1 MNKYWWIFA
10 ALWVFI
16 VLAGLIAVPFLIDVN
31 QFRPQLEAQASTAL
45 GRKVTLGHLRLSLL
59 RGYIVAHDIEI
70 ADNPSFNGSSFLT
83 ADSLRI
89 DVEMKPLVLHK
100 QLHVTGILINH
111 PQIMLLRRDDGVWN
125 FSDMASAGQNV
136 SASTSTPS
144 ADQIS
149 IAKFNV
155 KDGKVTISALNRPA
169 SVKTFDHVNIT
180 LTDIAKTSQVGFNL
194 TTLLPGGGDATLTG
208 KVGPADTENVARTPL
223 QAALKIN
230 SLHIESCGFI
240 DPASGIAGVAS
251 LDGSLVSDGATAT
264 LTGKFSGSDLKL
276 APGGTPARTAVS
288 VNYTA
293 HIKYGDLSG
302 DLAQGDIAVGKA
314 QAHLTG
320 TFQNSDQGTAVAMHL
335 SAPNLAIDE
344 LQPMMPALA
353 VRLPQGS
360 HLQGGTLSADLTIK
374 GPLTAPV
381 ITGPVK
387 VTNTTLVG
395 FNMGQQL
402 GKSAAYAGKAVS
414 TPDTYV
420 ASMSFVTTMTR
431 TEVRSDNI
439 VSDIPSVGISTG
451 SGTMSP
457 TGVMNYTVLAYPT
470 GGTAGKLIKMS
481 TVGGGN
487 GRIPVTITG
496 TIENPIIT
504 PDVKASAKI
513 LAGETAKGAVSVPVH
528 AVGGF
533 FSRKKEEVKAAIAK
547 KKQEKAEKE
556 SQQNH

>member
-10 ALWVFI
+10 ALWSLV
-16 VLAGLIAVPFLIDVN
+16 VLAGLIAVPFLINVN
-31 QFRPQLEAQASTAL
+31 QFRPQLEAQASAAL

-59 RGYIVAHDIEI
+59 SGYIVAHDIEI
-70 ADNPSFNGSSFLT
+70 ADNPSFSASNFLT
-83 ADSLRI
+83 ANALRI
-89 DVEMKPLVLHK
+89 DVKMKPLVLHR
-100 QLHVTGILINH
+100 QLDVTGILIDH
-111 PQIMLLRRDDGVWN
+111 PEIILLRRDDGTWN
-125 FSDMASAGQNV
+125 FSDMASAGRNASV
-136 SASTSTPS
+136 STSTPG

-180 LTDIAKTSQVGFNL
+180 ITGIAKASQVGFEL
-194 TTLLPGGGDATLTG
+194 TTLLPGGGDATLAG
-208 KVGPADTENVARTPL
+208 KVGPANTENVARTPL
-223 QAALKIN
+223 QASLKIN
-230 SLHIESCGFI
+230 GLHIESCGFI
-240 DPASGIAGVAS
+240 DPASGITGVAS
-251 LDGSLVSDGATAT
+251 LDGSLESDGATAT
-264 LTGKFSGSDLKL
+264 LTGNFSGSNLRL
-276 APGGTPARTAVS
+276 APGGTPAHTVVA

-293 HIKYGDLSG
+293 HVKYVELSG

-320 TFQNSDQGTAVAMHL
+320 TFQNGDQGLTVAMHL

-360 HLQGGTLSADLTIK
+360 HLQGGSLSADLTIK

-387 VTNTTLVG
+387 VTSTTLVG

-414 TPDTYV
+414 TPDTYI

-439 VSDIPSVGISTG
+439 VTDIPSVGISTG

-457 TGVMNYTVLAYPT
+457 AGVMNYTVLAYPT
-470 GGTAGKLIKMS
+470 GGMAGKLTKMA
-481 TVGGGN
+481 TVGSGN
-487 GRIPVTITG
+487 GRIPVTVTG

-513 LAGETAKGAVSVPVH
+513 LASETAKGAVSVPVH

-533 FSRKKEEVKAAIAK
+533 FSRKTEQVKAAIAK

-556 SQQNH
+556 SQQN

>member
-10 ALWVFI
+10 VLWSLV

-31 QFRPQLEAQASTAL
+31 QFRPQLEAQASAAL

-59 RGYIVAHDIEI
+59 SGYIVAHDIEI
-70 ADNPSFNGSSFLT
+70 ADNPSFSASNFLT
-83 ADSLRI
+83 ANALRI
-89 DVEMKPLVLHK
+89 DVKMKPLVMHK
-100 QLHVTGILINH
+100 QLNITGIVIDH
-111 PQIMLLRRDDGVWN
+111 PEIMLLRRDDGIWN
-125 FSDMASAGQNV
+125 FSDMASAGQNASV
-136 SASTSTPS
+136 STSTPG

-149 IAKFNV
+149 IAKFSV

-180 LTDIAKTSQVGFNL
+180 ITDIAKASQVGFEL
-194 TTLLPGGGDATLTG
+194 TTLLPGGGDANLIG
-208 KVGPADTENVARTPL
+208 KVGPANTENLAHTPL

-230 SLHIESCGFI
+230 GLHIESCGFL
-240 DPASGIAGVAS
+240 DPASGITGVAS
-251 LDGSLVSDGATAT
+251 LDGSLESDGATAT
-264 LTGKFSGSDLKL
+264 LRGNFSGSNLKL
-276 APGGTPARTAVS
+276 APGGTPAHTVVS

-293 HIKYGDLSG
+293 HVKYGELSG

-320 TFQNSDQGTAVAMHL
+320 TFLNSDQGMAVAMHL
-335 SAPNLAIDE
+335 SAPSLAIDE

-374 GPLTAPV
+374 GPLAAPV

-387 VTNTTLVG
+387 ITSTTLVG

-402 GKSAAYAGKAVS
+402 GKSATYAGKAVS
-414 TPDTYV
+414 TPDTYI

-439 VSDIPSVGISTG
+439 VTDIPSVGISTG

-457 TGVMNYTVLAYPT
+457 AGVMNYTVLAYPT
-470 GGTAGKLIKMS
+470 GGMAGKLTKMA
-481 TVGGGN
+481 TVGSGN
-487 GRIPVTITG
+487 GRIPITVTG

-513 LAGETAKGAVSVPVH
+513 LASETAKGAVSVPVH

-533 FSRKKEEVKAAIAK
+533 FSRKTEQVKAAIAK

-556 SQQNH
+556 AQQN